1 MSTPNELGKNWVGK
15 VVNEKFPLRQR
26 LGGSAHSAV
35 FLTERGGAGS
45 RKAAIKLIPAQN
57 LDEDAQLS
65 WWRSIATLSHPH
77 LIRLFESGRCKIDG
91 TRLLY
96 VVMECAEENLGEI
109 LPVRPLSPAE
119 AAEML
124 PPTAEALGF
133 LHKAGFV
140 HGRVTPSNIT
150 AVENQLKL
158 STDSLC
164 RIGELGGARAPS
176 AYDAPEVATAGLS
189 PAADVWSLG
198 MTLVTV
204 LTQNEPKLKT
214 GNGSPVAVPKTI
226 PQPLYTIA
234 RQCLQV
240 DPDARCTVHDIIRR
254 LRALTAAGVERVVE
268 SRTPRRT
275 PNRWMLA
282 LVVLAALLIGVW
294 LSVEV
299 LVHRTPAA
307 ATGTQPST
315 SETPANTPATQSPA
329 PFSSKSGGQSGGQK
343 GVTRG
348 SVRQQV
354 QPEVSR
360 SAQNTITGSLKV
372 SVQVAVDASGN
383 VSQTSFV
390 SHGPSKYFANKA
402 MAAAQQWKFTPPQV
416 DGQATASEWLL
427 RFQFS
432 RTSIQVVPTE
442 VKP

>member
-1 MSTPNELGKNWVGK
+1 MSRTMSTPNELGKNWVGK

-26 LGGSAHSAV
+26 LGSSDHSTV
-35 FLTERGGAGS
+35 FLTERGGPVS

-57 LDEDAQLS
+57 LDEDTQLS
-65 WWRSIATLSHPH
+65 RWRSIATLSHPH
-77 LIRLFESGRCKIDG
+77 LIRLFESGRCQIDG

-96 VVMECAEENLGEI
+96 VVMECAEENLAEI
-109 LPVRPLSPAE
+109 LPVRPLLPTE
-119 AAEML
+119 ASEML

-140 HGRVTPSNIT
+140 HGRIKPSNIT

-158 STDSLC
+158 STDSLR

-226 PQPLYTIA
+226 PQPLHTIA
-234 RQCLQV
+234 RECLQV
-240 DPDARCTVHDIIRR
+240 DPDARCTVHDIVRR
-254 LRALTAAGVERVVE
+254 LRALTAAGAERVVE
-268 SRTPRRT
+268 SRIPRRT
-275 PNRWMLA
+275 PNRWVLA
-282 LVVLAALLIGVW
+282 LVVLAALLMGVW
-294 LSVEV
+294 LSLEV
-299 LVHRTPAA
+299 LVHRTPVP
-307 ATGTQPST
+307 ATGTQSST
-315 SETPANTPATQSPA
+315 SQTPADAPATQSPA
-329 PFSSKSGGQSGGQK
+329 PFSSQSGGEK

-360 SAQNTITGSLKV
+360 NAQNTIS
-372 SVQVAVDASGN
+372 
-383 VSQTSFV
+383 
-390 SHGPSKYFANKA
+390 
-402 MAAAQQWKFTPPQV
+402 
-416 DGQATASEWLL
+416 
-427 RFQFS
+427 
-432 RTSIQVVPTE
+432 
-442 VKP
+442 

>member
-1 MSTPNELGKNWVGK
+1 MSQTMSTPNELGKNWVGK

-26 LGGSAHSAV
+26 LGSSDHSTV

-57 LDEDAQLS
+57 LDEDTQLS
-65 WWRSIATLSHPH
+65 RWRSIATLSHPH
-77 LIRLFESGRCKIDG
+77 LIRLFESGRCQIDG

-96 VVMECAEENLGEI
+96 VVMECAEENLAEI

-119 AAEML
+119 ASEML

-140 HGRVTPSNIT
+140 HGRVRPSNVT
-150 AVENQLKL
+150 AMENQLKL
-158 STDSLC
+158 STDSLR

-204 LTQNEPKLKT
+204 MTQNEPTVKT

-226 PQPLYTIA
+226 PQPLHTIA

-240 DPDARCTVHDIIRR
+240 DPDARCTVHDIVRR
-254 LRALTAAGVERVVE
+254 LRALTAAGAERVVE
-268 SRTPRRT
+268 SRIPRRS
-275 PNRWMLA
+275 PNRWILA

-294 LSVEV
+294 LSLEV
-299 LVHRTPAA
+299 LVHRTPAP
-307 ATGTQPST
+307 ATGTQSST
-315 SETPANTPATQSPA
+315 SQTPADTPATQSPA
-329 PFSSKSGGQSGGQK
+329 PFSSKGGGQK

-360 SAQNTITGSLKV
+360 NAQNTITGRLKV

-383 VSQTSFV
+383 VSEARFV
-390 SHGPSKYFANKA
+390 SRGPSQYFANKA
-402 MAAAQQWKFTPPQV
+402 MAAAQRWKFSPPQV
-416 DGQATASEWLL
+416 DGRATPSEWLL

-432 RTSIQVVPTE
+432 QTSIQVFPTE